1 MKRYVTALIMIG
13 LLIYTAMIYG
23 SAPIAMFAFCLLL
36 LMLISLVYMN
46 LIAAEIEPVIRIPIA
61 LAEKGQKILA
71 NTEIHNRS
79 GKNNRKIGY
88 QISVNFLGKEQEKR
102 WIYLDMES
110 GVSENRQFEIGFF
123 YAGSYEIILN
133 KIRVYDMTGFFYLNR
148 KVTKRVARSIEVL
161 PEMEEMPVRLTEP
174 VRNFFGEAE
183 VYDEL
188 RAGDD
193 VNEVFQIRPFQNG
206 DKVQSIH
213 WKISARMDE
222 LMVKENGHPKAC
234 PVALL
239 LDSRGKNTGKDTVRK
254 RDIYYMAVASIS
266 YSLMDAGC
274 PHYVAWFSGQTMDL
288 VRIRVDDEESFYQFL
303 AFYLNEKEDKGQED
317 IQALYKEKYRSELI
331 LHHIV
336 LNEKMEIQLDK
347 KLLKTIR
354 KDHAKE
360 DIHELEL
367 IL

>member
-1 MKRYVTALIMIG
+1 M
-13 LLIYTAMIYG
+13 
-23 SAPIAMFAFCLLL
+23 
-36 LMLISLVYMN
+36 
-46 LIAAEIEPVIRIPIA
+46 
-61 LAEKGQKILA
+61 
-71 NTEIHNRS
+71 
-79 GKNNRKIGY
+79 
-88 QISVNFLGKEQEKR
+88 
-102 WIYLDMES
+102 
-110 GVSENRQFEIGFF
+110 
-123 YAGSYEIILN
+123 
-133 KIRVYDMTGFFYLNR
+133 
-148 KVTKRVARSIEVL
+148 
-161 PEMEEMPVRLTEP
+161 
-174 VRNFFGEAE
+174 
-183 VYDEL
+183 YDEL
-188 RAGDD
+188 RSGDD
-193 VNEVFQIRPFQNG
+193 ANEVFQIRPFQNG

-336 LNEKMEIQLDK
+336 LNEKMEIRLDK

-360 DIHELEL
+360 DIHELEF

>member
-23 SAPIAMFAFCLLL
+23 SAPIATFAFCLLL

-46 LIAAEIEPVIRIPIA
+46 LIAADIEPVIRIPIA
-61 LAEKGQKILA
+61 LAEKGQKVLV
-71 NTEIHNRS
+71 NTEIHNHS

-88 QISVNFLGKEQEKR
+88 QVSVNFQGKEQEKR
-102 WIYLDMES
+102 WIYLDMGS
-110 GVSENRQFEIGFF
+110 DVSEIRQFEIGFF

-148 KVTKRVARSIEVL
+148 RVARRVAGSIEVL
-161 PEMEEMPVRLTEP
+161 PEMEEMSVRLTEP

-317 IQALYKEKYRSELI
+317 IQALYKEKYGSERI

-336 LNEKMEIQLDK
+336 LNEKMEIRLDE
-347 KLLKTIR
+347 KLLQTIR
-354 KDHAKE
+354 KDHEKE

>member
-1 MKRYVTALIMIG
+1 MKRYVTALIMMA

-23 SAPIAMFAFCLLL
+23 SAPIAMFVFCLFL
-36 LMLISLVYMN
+36 LMLVSLVYMN
-46 LIAAEIEPVIRIPIA
+46 LIAADIEPVIRIPIA
-61 LAEKGQKILA
+61 LAEKGQKVLV
-71 NTEIHNRS
+71 NTEIHNHS

-88 QISVNFLGKEQEKR
+88 QVSVNFQGKEQEKR

-188 RAGDD
+188 RSGDD

-222 LMVKENGHPKAC
+222 LMIKESSHPKAC

-239 LDSRGKNTGKDTVRK
+239 LDFRGKNTGKDAVRK
-254 RDIYYMAVASIS
+254 KDIYYRAAASIS

-274 PHYVAWFSGQTMDL
+274 PHYVAWFSGQTRDL

-303 AFYLNEKEDKGQED
+303 AFYLHEKEEKVQED
-317 IQALYKEKYRSELI
+317 MQALYKEKYGSERI

-336 LNEKMEIQLDK
+336 LNEKMEIRLDE
-347 KLLKTIR
+347 KLLQTIR
-354 KDHAKE
+354 KDHEKE